1 MHARLRIEPGAC
13 EHGSRWRG
21 GRSGSPTMA
30 ELDAAARAEDACQ
43 PLHDGAPLI
52 RAVCL
57 LQCCL
62 AESRGS
68 VPIAQQANACRG
80 ELRRCIAQDD
90 LAPVL
95 EIQSLRC
102 QSRRYDRLGVR
113 CGFDDFHARA
123 PAVTNWT
130 AHHARAY
137 HERRSSTKPVN
148 LTLSSAV
155 WYEAVSSGQG
165 PMTASRAAGT
175 RARTAGQ

>member
-43 PLHDGAPLI
+43 PLHDGP
-52 RAVCL
+52 
-57 LQCCL
+57 
-62 AESRGS
+62 
-68 VPIAQQANACRG
+68 PP
-80 ELRRCIAQDD
+80 RRIGQHTT
-90 LAPVL
+90 
-95 EIQSLRC
+95 R
-102 QSRRYDRLGVR
+102 
-113 CGFDDFHARA
+113 
-123 PAVTNWT
+123 
-130 AHHARAY
+130 ARAY

-175 RARTAGQ
+175 RARTAGQISCTSKSTA